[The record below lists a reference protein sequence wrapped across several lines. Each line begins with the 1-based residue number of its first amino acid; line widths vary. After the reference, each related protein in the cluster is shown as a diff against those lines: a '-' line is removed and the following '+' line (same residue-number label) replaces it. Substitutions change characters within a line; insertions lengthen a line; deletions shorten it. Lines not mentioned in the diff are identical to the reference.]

1 MAIVLISSVL
11 VRFCV
16 AACMAHVPQFRP
28 SMTEVEES
36 ILQNINMDWATS
48 ETQPDKKFS
57 IRELLGEPA
66 L

>member
-1 MAIVLISSVL
+1 
-11 VRFCV
+11 
-16 AACMAHVPQFRP
+16 MAHVPECRP
-28 SMTEVEES
+28 NMTELEES
-36 ILQNINMDWATS
+36 ILQNINMDWATT